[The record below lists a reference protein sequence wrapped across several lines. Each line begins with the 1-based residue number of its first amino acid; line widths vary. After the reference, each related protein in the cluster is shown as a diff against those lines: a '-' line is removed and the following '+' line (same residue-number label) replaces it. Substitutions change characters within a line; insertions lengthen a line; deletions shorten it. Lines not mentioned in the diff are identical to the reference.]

1 MKAIKPMVYEAL
13 TPKQRVIAT
22 LEAEARDDQAEV
34 RRLVETCPKVT
45 YRAND
50 ARYANTMQA
59 ITTLSL
65 ALECELRGQALACA
79 VASWQEHDTRFPFLR
94 KMLTLQAAW
103 RQGLVAKGI
112 DPALVDALAAPI
124 RDPFVTFFLNMAEK
138 IHAISGQDARDHEAE
153 TGTPAPEW
161 LHSVLEPKADEVAQW
176 QALVEGYLEGVEG

>member
-1 MKAIKPMVYEAL
+1 MKQVKGMVYDAL
-13 TPKQRVIAT
+13 TPRERVIAT
-22 LEAEARDDQAEV
+22 LEAEVRNDQAEV
-34 RRLVETCPKVT
+34 RRLVQTCPKRT

-124 RDPFVTFFLNMAEK
+124 RDPFVTFFLDMAEK
-138 IHAISGQDARDHEAE
+138 VHAISGQDARDHEAE